1 MNAPLD
7 QPEQIGK
14 YPVVRHLGSGATSE
28 VYLCHDPFAK
38 RDVAVKLVSAALF
51 NDPERGKLYRKLFVT
66 EASLA
71 GKLQHPHICQIY
83 DAVADESLHYI
94 VMEYVDGGTL
104 EPFCAPERLQP
115 VDRTVE
121 MIFKCTR
128 ALEFAH
134 KMGITH
140 RDIKPANILYAG
152 ETDVKITDFGAALIA
167 TGDSTQISAIGSPA
181 YMSPQQVKEHPLD
194 HRTDIYSMGV
204 VMYHLLAGRL
214 PFQASNNFSLIYQIT
229 NVEPP
234 PPSSFRQGIPPALDV
249 IVGRAMAKDLEQ
261 RYADWEEFSLDL
273 AQVFRGEPVGAGA
286 TPSERLQFADSDKF
300 ETLRKLPFFEKFSD
314 AELWEVARI
323 SSWRAARAGEVLMK
337 EGESGTYFCI
347 LAEGQIKV
355 TKKAKLLNVL
365 NAGECFG
372 EMAYLQKEGQR
383 RGADVTVMT
392 DAKIIS
398 VPTEKLDQASDGCRH
413 HFARAFMQMLVE
425 RLTMANIR
433 LSGV

>member
-1 MNAPLD
+1 MNEP
-7 QPEQIGK
+7 QPPEQIGK

-83 DAVADESLHYI
+83 DAVADDAAHYI

-104 EPFCAPERLQP
+104 EKFCTPEHLLP
-115 VDRTVE
+115 TDKAVE
-121 MIFKCTR
+121 IVFKCTR

-140 RDIKPANILYAG
+140 RDIKPANLLYTG
-152 ETDVKITDFGAALIA
+152 ETDVKVTDFGAALISS
-167 TGDSTQISAIGSPA
+167 GDSTQISAIGSPA

-234 PPSSFRQGIPPALDV
+234 PPSSFRPDLPPALDA
-249 IVGRAMAKDLEQ
+249 IVRRAMAKDLEQ
-261 RYADWEEFSLDL
+261 RYVEWEEFSLDL
-273 AQVFRGEPVGAGA
+273 AQVFRGEPAGA
-286 TPSERLQFADSDKF
+286 SAGAQAQQFADSERF
-300 ETLRKLPFFEKFSD
+300 ESLRRLPFFEKFSD
-314 AELWEVARI
+314 AEIWEVARI
-323 SSWRAARAGEVLMK
+323 SAWRAAKAGEVLMK
-337 EGESGTYFCI
+337 EGESGIYFCI
-347 LAEGQIKV
+347 LAEGQVKV
-355 TKKAKLLNVL
+355 TKRGKLLNVL

-372 EMAYLQKEGQR
+372 EMAYLQKDGQR

-392 DAKIIS
+392 EAKIIS
-398 VPTEKLDQASDGCRH
+398 VPTDKLDLASDACRH
-413 HFARAFMQMLVE
+413 HFDRAFMEILSE

>member
-1 MNAPLD
+1 
-7 QPEQIGK
+7 
-14 YPVVRHLGSGATSE
+14 
-28 VYLCHDPFAK
+28 
-38 RDVAVKLVSAALF
+38 VSTALF

-83 DAVADESLHYI
+83 DAVADDLLHYI

-104 EPFCAPERLQP
+104 EKFCAQEQLLPIDK
-115 VDRTVE
+115 VVE
-121 MIFKCTR
+121 MVFKCTR

-167 TGDSTQISAIGSPA
+167 TGDSTQISAIGSPS

-229 NVEPP
+229 SVEPQ
-234 PPSSFRQGIPPALDV
+234 PPSAYRPEIPQSIDD
-249 IVGRAMAKDLEQ
+249 IVRRAMAKDLER
-261 RYADWEEFSLDL
+261 RYVEWEEFSLDL
-273 AQVFRGEPVGAGA
+273 AAVFRGEPAGVPGLKA
-286 TPSERLQFADSDKF
+286 GEQQFADSDKF
-300 ETLRKLPFFEKFSD
+300 ETLRALPFFENFSD
-314 AELWEVARI
+314 AEIWEVARI
-323 SSWRAARAGEVLMK
+323 SSWRQARTGEVIMR
-337 EGESGTYFCI
+337 EGEQGDYFCL
-347 LAEGQIKV
+347 LADGQVKV
-355 TKKAKLLNVL
+355 TKRNKLLNVL
-365 NAGECFG
+365 RAGECFG
-372 EMAYLQKEGQR
+372 EMAYLQKGAQV
-383 RGADVTVMT
+383 RGADVTVMS
-392 DAKIIS
+392 DCKIVS
-398 VPTEKLDQASDGCRH
+398 VPTGKLANASDACRH
-413 HFARAFMQMLVE
+413 KFDRAFMEILVE
-425 RLTMANIR
+425 RLSMANIR

>member
-1 MNAPLD
+1 MSEPLKY
-7 QPEQIGK
+7 EQIGK
-14 YPVVRHLGSGATSE
+14 YPVERYLGSGATSE

-38 RDVAVKLVSAALF
+38 RNVAVKLVSAELF

-83 DAVADESLHYI
+83 DAVADESMHYI

-104 EPFCAPERLQP
+104 EKYCVPENLLPIERI
-115 VDRTVE
+115 VE
-121 MIFKCTR
+121 IVFKCTR

-140 RDIKPANILYAG
+140 RDIKPANILYTG

-167 TGDSTQISAIGSPA
+167 TGESTQISAIGSPA

-204 VMYHLLAGRL
+204 VMYHLLTGRL

-229 NVEPP
+229 SVEPQ
-234 PPSSFRQGIPPALDV
+234 PPSSFRPEVPKAVDD
-249 IVGRAMAKDLEQ
+249 IVRRAMAKDLEQ
-261 RYADWEEFSLDL
+261 RYAEWEEFSLDL
-273 AQVFRGEPVGAGA
+273 AQVFRGEPAA
-286 TPSERLQFADSDKF
+286 AREQFADSDKF
-300 ETLRKLPFFEKFSD
+300 ETLRGLAFFEHFSD
-314 AELWEVARI
+314 AEIWEVAHM
-323 SSWRAARAGEVLMK
+323 SSWRSAHAGETLMK
-337 EGESGTYFCI
+337 EGETGDYFCI
-347 LAEGQIKV
+347 LAEGQVKV
-355 TKKAKLLNVL
+355 TKKNKLLNVL
-365 NAGECFG
+365 HAGESFG
-372 EMAYLQKEGQR
+372 EMAYLHKEHHI
-383 RGADVTVMT
+383 RGADVTVMA

-398 VPTEKLDQASDGCRH
+398 VPTDKLGEASDACRH
-413 HFARAFMQMLVE
+413 KFDRAFMALLVE

>member
-1 MNAPLD
+1 MN
-7 QPEQIGK
+7 QPQLPEKIGK

-28 VYLCHDPFAK
+28 VYLCHDPFTE

-71 GKLQHPHICQIY
+71 GKLQHPHICQIF
-83 DAVADESLHYI
+83 DAVADDSAHYI

-104 EPFCAPERLQP
+104 EKFCVPDHLLP
-115 VDRTVE
+115 VDKVVE
-121 MIFKCTR
+121 IVFKCTR

-140 RDIKPANILYAG
+140 RDIKPANLLYTG
-152 ETDVKITDFGAALIA
+152 ETDVKVTDFGAALIS

-204 VMYHLLAGRL
+204 VMYHMLCGRL

-229 NVEPP
+229 NVEPA
-234 PPSSFRQGIPPALDV
+234 PPSSYQPDIPAGLDA
-249 IVGRAMAKDLEQ
+249 IVRRAMAKDLEQ
-261 RYADWEEFSLDL
+261 RYVEWEEFSLDL
-273 AQVFRGEPVGAGA
+273 AQVFRGEGISHAAAIG
-286 TPSERLQFADSDKF
+286 EHEFADSDKF
-300 ETLRKLPFFEKFSD
+300 ESLRKLPFFEKFSD
-314 AELWEVARI
+314 AEIWEVARI
-323 SSWRAARAGEVLMK
+323 SAWRAAKAGEVLMK

-355 TKKAKLLNVL
+355 TKKGKLLNVL

-392 DAKIIS
+392 DTKIIS
-398 VPTEKLDQASDGCRH
+398 IPTDKLDRASDACRH
-413 HFARAFMQMLVE
+413 HFDRAFMEILVE

>member
-1 MNAPLD
+1 MSAPLELP
-7 QPEQIGK
+7 QQIGK

-38 RDVAVKLVSAALF
+38 RDVALKVVSAALF

-83 DAVADESLHYI
+83 DAVADDQLHYI

-104 EPFCAPERLQP
+104 ERYCTPESLLP
-115 VDRTVE
+115 VEKVVE
-121 MIFKCTR
+121 IVFKCTR
-128 ALEFAH
+128 ALDFAH

-140 RDIKPANILYAG
+140 RDIKPANILYTG
-152 ETDVKITDFGAALIA
+152 DTDVKITDFGAALIA
-167 TGDSTQISAIGSPA
+167 SGESTQISAIGSPA

-229 NVEPP
+229 NVEPS
-234 PPSSFRQGIPPALDV
+234 PPSAYRPEIPQALDN
-249 IVGRAMAKDLEQ
+249 IVRRAMAKDLEQ
-261 RYADWEEFSLDL
+261 RYASWEDFSLDL
-273 AQVFRGEPVGAGA
+273 AQVFRGEPVAAATSGAD
-286 TPSERLQFADSDKF
+286 QFADSDKF
-300 ETLRKLPFFEKFSD
+300 ETLRKLPFFEHFTD

-323 SSWRAARAGEVLMK
+323 STWHAARAGETLMK
-337 EGESGTYFCI
+337 EGEAGTYFCV

-355 TKKAKLLNVL
+355 TKRGKLLNVL
-365 NAGECFG
+365 DTGECFG
-372 EMAYLQKEGQR
+372 EMAYLQKKGNR
-383 RGADVTVMT
+383 RGADVTVIA
-392 DAKIIS
+392 DATVIS
-398 VPTEKLDQASDGCRH
+398 VPTEKLDQASDACKH
-413 HFARAFMQMLVE
+413 HFDRAFMEILVE
-425 RLTMANIR
+425 RLTMANVR